1 MQKAQLI
8 KPGDFIR
15 AKVGNDIHTFEV
27 LKANA
32 KTVVVK
38 AEFSHTRMRAEKS
51 AAFDFFASIKVPKLI
66 KGTKILKINRAKLVE
81 VIPRQEFLARQP
93 KPIEEQVPAAE
104 QLVAAVETKPIE
116 ESQPTT
122 LVHVKTTRELLD
134 EMLGG

>member
-1 MQKAQLI
+1 MQKAQFI

-38 AEFSHTRMRAEKS
+38 AEFSHTRLRAEKF
-51 AAFDFFASIKVPKLI
+51 AAFDFFASVDRPKLI

-93 KPIEEQVPAAE
+93 KPIEEQVSLIE
-104 QLVAAVETKPIE
+104 QEAVVETKPIE
-116 ESQPTT
+116 GPRA
-122 LVHVKTTRELLD
+122 KTTRELLD